1 MRSGEETIEI
11 SAPEKEAPETR
22 AGHEAVFFGAAED
35 GSRVFFASEGE
46 LTANDRGIHDTELY
60 EYNTE
65 TRKLTRVSAG
75 DSGVAAGGVVP
86 FVERQVGIVVAPVKD
101 FVVSGDGSHVYF
113 VARGVLAPV
122 NAAGESPVEGAE
134 NLYVYDAQTGRTVF
148 IASGGGGFYDSAEST
163 LPEATPDGRY
173 LLFQYAMISQGSI
186 GLYRYDADTERV
198 VCVSCTP
205 GTPAGAGVFPPSE
218 MADTSGASFPA
229 HAISEDGSVF
239 FNTDASLVPQDTN
252 GVMDVYEWHE
262 GEISLIGS
270 GQDSLPSF
278 FLGASPNG
286 ANVFFGTHSRLVPAD
301 SGSGGNVYDARVC
314 TVSEPCIQPAPAREG
329 LCEGDAC
336 SHPAA
341 APSDATPASATFA
354 GPGDLAVASSTAP
367 RAKTCAKPK
376 RLSHGRCVTAKP
388 KRRKTKPKT
397 RVGGRKARVGR
408 AKFDRGGRSS

>member
-1 MRSGEETIEI
+1 
-11 SAPEKEAPETR
+11 
-22 AGHEAVFFGAAED
+22 
-35 GSRVFFASEGE
+35 
-46 LTANDRGIHDTELY
+46 
-60 EYNTE
+60 
-65 TRKLTRVSAG
+65 
-75 DSGVAAGGVVP
+75 
-86 FVERQVGIVVAPVKD
+86 
-101 FVVSGDGSHVYF
+101 
-113 VARGVLAPV
+113 
-122 NAAGESPVEGAE
+122 
-134 NLYVYDAQTGRTVF
+134 
-148 IASGGGGFYDSAEST
+148 
-163 LPEATPDGRY
+163 
-173 LLFQYAMISQGSI
+173 
-186 GLYRYDADTERV
+186 
-198 VCVSCTP
+198 
-205 GTPAGAGVFPPSE
+205 
-218 MADTSGASFPA
+218 
-229 HAISEDGSVF
+229 VF

-252 GVMDVYEWHE
+252 GVMDVYEWYE

-286 ANVFFGTHSRLVPAD
+286 ANVFFGTHSRLVPSD
-301 SGSGGNVYDARVC
+301 TGGEGNVYDARVC

-354 GPGDLAVASSTAP
+354 GSGDLAAASSTTP

-397 RVGGRKARVGR
+397 RLGGRKARVGR